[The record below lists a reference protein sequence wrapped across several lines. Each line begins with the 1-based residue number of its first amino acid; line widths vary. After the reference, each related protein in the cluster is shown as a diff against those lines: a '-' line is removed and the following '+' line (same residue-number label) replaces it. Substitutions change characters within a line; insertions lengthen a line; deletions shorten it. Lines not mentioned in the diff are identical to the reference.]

1 MIIMKDKFLKSKLKV
16 MMRVSDL
23 NGRGETQGHRKFGT
37 LKTVKVG
44 HLKQLEKITKF
55 KCRK

>member
-1 MIIMKDKFLKSKLKV
+1 

-23 NGRGETQGHRKFGT
+23 SGRGETQGHKKFGT
-37 LKTVKVG
+37 LKTVKVD

-55 KCRK
+55 KCKK

>member
-1 MIIMKDKFLKSKLKV
+1 MKDKFLKSKLKV